1 MNIDLSVFEMIA
13 MVVAV
18 PLISFLKKDMD
29 IEGKLALLISGV
41 VALVL
46 AAIAAIFGQ
55 TEFFKTAVI
64 IFAGAQAIYNVLK
77 KTLFENL

>member
-1 MNIDLSVFEMIA
+1 MNVDLSVFEMIA

-18 PLISFLKKDMD
+18 PLVTFLKKDMD
-29 IEGKLALLISGV
+29 IEGKLALLISAI

-46 AAIAAIFGQ
+46 ALLSTLFGQ
-55 TEFFKTAVI
+55 TEVFKTAVV